1 MASISS
7 SGSEQ
12 STSPYIGAGGQ
23 GFTKCASAVRRAASP
38 LRVVSFNINGIQSMT
53 TKLKN
58 GEKKGGP
65 TNNVI
70 RSLIEEQQPDVLCM
84 QELKTQTPGHLA
96 WLRTHFP
103 HMHLNLS
110 KHKKGYSGVALL
122 SKEEPEWVATD
133 FSRYLGEY
141 NTDWSHE
148 GRIVVAKFATAVV
161 VTVYTPNSQSQLA
174 RLSERIQWDQVLRA
188 YMLRLKEEFSGIA
201 VVLCG
206 DLNCAVEDID
216 IHKPK
221 AHRGMPGFSDEER
234 AEMRT
239 MLLEFTDSY
248 RLLHPETVGYTYFS
262 NFAKSRERG
271 VGWRLDYMLV
281 SNADFIQRSE
291 ILGEYFGSDHVPILL
306 DI

>member
-1 MASISS
+1 MASISTNIL
-7 SGSEQ
+7 EQ
-12 STSPYIGAGGQ
+12 STSPMRII
-23 GFTKCASAVRRAASP
+23 
-38 LRVVSFNINGIQSMT
+38 SFNINGIQSMT
-53 TKLKN
+53 GKLKN

-70 RSLIEEQQPDVLCM
+70 RSLVEEQQPDVLCM

-96 WLRTHFP
+96 WLRGHFP
-103 HMHLNLS
+103 HIQLNLS

-122 SKEEPEWVATD
+122 SKEEPEWVSTD
-133 FSRYLGEY
+133 FSRYQPWIDDV
-141 NTDWSHE
+141 NADWSHE
-148 GRIVVAKFATAVV
+148 GRIVVAKFASAVV
-161 VTVYTPNSQSQLA
+161 VTVYTPNSQNQLA
-174 RLSERIQWDQVLRA
+174 RLSERIQWEQVLRA

-234 AEMRT
+234 AEMRM
-239 MLLEFTDSY
+239 MLAGFTDSY

>member
-1 MASISS
+1 MRI
-7 SGSEQ
+7 
-12 STSPYIGAGGQ
+12 I
-23 GFTKCASAVRRAASP
+23 
-38 LRVVSFNINGIQSMT
+38 SFNINGIQSMT
-53 TKLKN
+53 GKLKN

-65 TNNVI
+65 TNNVL
-70 RSLIEEQQPDVLCM
+70 RSLVEEQQPDVLCM

-96 WLRTHFP
+96 WLRAYFP
-103 HMHLNLS
+103 HIHLNLS

-133 FSRYLGEY
+133 FSRYTQWLGDV
-141 NTDWSHE
+141 NADWSHE
-148 GRIVVAKFATAVV
+148 GRVIIAKFAAAVV

-174 RLSERIQWDQVLRA
+174 RLSERIQWEQVLRA
-188 YMLRLKEEFSGIA
+188 YMLRLKEEFA
-201 VVLCG
+201 LPVVLCG

-234 AEMRT
+234 AEMRM
-239 MLLEFTDSY
+239 MLAGFTDSY

-281 SNADFIQRSE
+281 SDADFIKRAE
-291 ILGEYFGSDHVPILL
+291 ILGEYFGSDHVPILV

>member
-1 MASISS
+1 MK
-7 SGSEQ
+7 Q
-12 STSPYIGAGGQ
+12 STMRII
-23 GFTKCASAVRRAASP
+23 
-38 LRVVSFNINGIQSMT
+38 SFNINGIQSMT
-53 TKLKN
+53 GKLKN

-65 TNNVI
+65 TNNVL
-70 RSLIEEQQPDVLCM
+70 RSLVEEQQPDVLCM

-96 WLRTHFP
+96 WLRAYFP
-103 HMHLNLS
+103 HIHLNIS
-110 KHKKGYSGVALL
+110 KHKKGYSGVSLM

-133 FSRYLGEY
+133 FSRYLGDY
-141 NTDWSHE
+141 SGTMWSHE
-148 GRIVVAKFATAVV
+148 GRVVIAKFATAVV

-174 RLSERIQWDQVLRA
+174 RLSERIQWEQVLRA
-188 YMLRLKEEFSGIA
+188 YMTHLKEEFA
-201 VVLCG
+201 VPVVLCG

-234 AEMRT
+234 TEMRM
-239 MLLEFTDSY
+239 MLAGFTDSY
-248 RLLHPETVGYTYFS
+248 RLLHPETVSYTYFS

-281 SNADFIQRSE
+281 SNADFIQRAE

>member
-1 MASISS
+1 MASIGTRS
-7 SGSEQ
+7 SEQ
-12 STSPYIGAGGQ
+12 SPYIDAGAVSLV
-23 GFTKCASAVRRAASP
+23 SAVRRATSP
-38 LRVVSFNINGIQSMT
+38 MRIISFNINGIQSMT
-53 TKLKN
+53 GKLKN

-65 TNNVI
+65 TNNVL
-70 RSLIEEQQPDVLCM
+70 RSLVEEQQPDVLCM

-96 WLRTHFP
+96 WLRGHFP
-103 HMHLNLS
+103 HIQLNLS

-122 SKEEPEWVATD
+122 SKEEPEWVSTD
-133 FSRYLGEY
+133 FSRYLGDISA
-141 NTDWSHE
+141 DWSHE
-148 GRIVVAKFATAVV
+148 GRVVVAKFATAVV
-161 VTVYTPNSQSQLA
+161 VTVYTPNSQNKLA
-174 RLSERIQWDQVLRA
+174 RLSERIQWEQVLRA

-234 AEMRT
+234 AEMRM
-239 MLLEFTDSY
+239 MLAGFTDSY

-281 SNADFIQRSE
+281 SNADFIQRAE

>member
-1 MASISS
+1 MK
-7 SGSEQ
+7 Q
-12 STSPYIGAGGQ
+12 STM
-23 GFTKCASAVRRAASP
+23 
-38 LRVVSFNINGIQSMT
+38 RVISFNINGIQSMT

-70 RSLIEEQQPDVLCM
+70 RTLIEEQQPDVLCM
-84 QELKTQTPGHLA
+84 QELKTQNPGHLA

-103 HMHLNLS
+103 HIHLNLS
-110 KHKKGYSGVALL
+110 KHKKGYSGVSLM

-133 FSRYLGEY
+133 FSRYCLSEY
-141 NTDWSHE
+141 SDWSHE
-148 GRIVVAKFATAVV
+148 GRVVIAKFATAIV

-174 RLSERIQWDQVLRA
+174 RLPERIQWEQVLRA
-188 YMLRLKEEFSGIA
+188 YMMRLKEEFA
-201 VVLCG
+201 VPVVLCG

-234 AEMRT
+234 AEMRM
-239 MLLEFTDSY
+239 MLAGFTDSY

-281 SNADFIQRSE
+281 SDADFIKRAE